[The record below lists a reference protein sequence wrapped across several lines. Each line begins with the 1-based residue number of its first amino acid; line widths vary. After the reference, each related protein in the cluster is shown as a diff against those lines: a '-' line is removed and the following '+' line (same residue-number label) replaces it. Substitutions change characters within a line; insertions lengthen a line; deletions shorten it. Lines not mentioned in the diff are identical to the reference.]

1 MSPMGEGRGSCG
13 IGQTHSCYG
22 QSTME
27 RLLENF
33 SLAALV
39 LVLAL
44 CFSLSGCNE
53 RNQTDISSG
62 PETGEVPAQPAVKIH
77 PKNALKV
84 IRELAPARSTQ
95 PTFTLEGE
103 FESAR
108 RFFRALA
115 LDFEQAGMKTPD
127 PSEDFFT
134 YKKDMHDLAIT
145 HGLFFLIESFPISEE
160 RRELNVGLFRIETSV
175 QTSDLLRELSFEGLD
190 RHHYSEREKFELF
203 DIQEVLHPIRA
214 NQLGY
219 TERVPG
225 HGMVILLFPDAIE
238 LMAEKIGVPIDAMR
252 RYVAANELGH
262 VYLNDYLLSKGFPD
276 RLLGGYRR
284 SVPTVTFPF
293 PGTKPLSMVE
303 FHEAFSDLA
312 SAKYGSLEMP
322 SLLYFYDQIRS
333 KDLPKVYRFA
343 IAMQDFALNSTAQR
357 YSASLSKDAL
367 PREDAPFPVAK
378 LADDLRTSPEV
389 APLFFADYVSG
400 FEERMIPLAEYIA
413 NAGSTEMEHGDSSK
427 AHR

>member
-1 MSPMGEGRGSCG
+1 
-13 IGQTHSCYG
+13 
-22 QSTME
+22 ME

-53 RNQTDISSG
+53 RNRTDISSG
-62 PETGEVPAQPAVKIH
+62 SETGEVPARPAVKIH

-175 QTSDLLRELSFEGLD
+175 QTSDLLRELSFDGLD
-190 RHHYSEREKFELF
+190 EHNYSEREKFEIF
-203 DIQEVLHPIRA
+203 DIQEEVHPSRA
-214 NQLGY
+214 HHLGY

-238 LMAEKIGVPIDAMR
+238 LMAEKLDVPIDSMR

-276 RLLGGYRR
+276 RLLGGYRG
-284 SVPTVTFPF
+284 SVVSVKFPF
-293 PGTKPLSMVE
+293 FRRPLSLVE
-303 FHEAFSDLA
+303 FHEAFSDLT

-333 KDLPKVYRFA
+333 KDIPKVYRFA
-343 IAMQDFALNSTAQR
+343 TAMQDFALSSTAQR
-357 YSASLSKDAL
+357 YSESLSKDSL
-367 PREDAPFPVAK
+367 PREGVPFPVAK
-378 LADDLRTSPEV
+378 LAVDLRNSPEV

-400 FEERMIPLAEYIA
+400 FEERMIWLVDYIENVG
-413 NAGSTEMEHGDSSK
+413 NAEMENGDSSK